1 MPRQARIDYPGAL
14 HHIIGR
20 GIERRA
26 IFQEEADKESFL
38 KRLRDNLSKSSM
50 RCFAWCVMDNHFHL
64 LLETGKTGL
73 SEFMRRLLT
82 SYAVYYNV
90 MHKRSGHLFQNRY
103 KSIICD
109 KEQYLLL
116 LIRYIHL
123 NPVKAKIV
131 DIGNLSKYRWTG
143 HKEMTKNKDNGIIE
157 REEVLGYFGQ
167 RELEAQKEYERFVME
182 GIGLSEDY
190 DGGGLIRSAGGITEL
205 MRRRFDE
212 KEMYDERILG
222 DGNFVELVHAELET
236 EEETQKKI
244 KDIDYLLDR
253 ISVYYQIERDELLET
268 RKEEV
273 RQARNILA
281 YLANKYLGLTG
292 SRIGKMLGIKEAA
305 VSISRE
311 KGRQACLKD
320 KIEEKLIG

>member
-1 MPRQARIDYPGAL
+1 M
-14 HHIIGR
+14 
-20 GIERRA
+20 
-26 IFQEEADKESFL
+26 
-38 KRLRDNLSKSSM
+38 
-50 RCFAWCVMDNHFHL
+50 
-64 LLETGKTGL
+64 
-73 SEFMRRLLT
+73 
-82 SYAVYYNV
+82 
-90 MHKRSGHLFQNRY
+90 
-103 KSIICD
+103 
-109 KEQYLLL
+109 LL

-190 DGGGLIRSAGGITEL
+190 DGGGLIRSGGGITEL

-311 KGRQACLKD
+311 KGRQACLNK
-320 KIEEKLIG
+320 G